1 MANERAISFEGV
13 SFDYGEL
20 PVLRDVGF
28 ELAPS
33 EVAYLLGRS
42 GSGKSTLLR
51 LAHGQVRPRAGRVT
65 VDGVVLE
72 AARGPAPRRLRRLR
86 RRVTMVFQYSWLL
99 PRLTALE
106 NVTYALRIA
115 NLRLD
120 GAEARRRA
128 RAALEELDLE
138 DRLDVLPSQLSAGQR
153 QRVAAARA
161 VVCEPAVLL
170 ADEPTANLDR
180 AAEDAVLGMFG
191 RLAASGTAV
200 LIATCDEDLAETD
213 ASRGARVLRIDE
225 GAVEE
230 HRAEW
235 RKSDAS

>member
-1 MANERAISFEGV
+1 MENERAVRFEGV

-51 LAHGQVRPRAGRVT
+51 LAHGQIRPRAGRVT
-65 VDGVVLE
+65 VDGVALE
-72 AARGPAPRRLRRLR
+72 TAGAGAVRRLR

-191 RLAASGTAV
+191 RLAGSGTAV

-213 ASRGARVLRIDE
+213 ARRGARVLRIDE
-225 GAVEE
+225 GEVQE